1 MLDCALPLLAAGPSM
16 ADIGECGHRCMR
28 EVHKRHSGK
37 LSRTER
43 RWRDEQ
49 LDEVRHVASLLM
61 RGVPPERLAA
71 LPWNRDMAAEWR
83 PVVEAGR

>member
-1 MLDCALPLLAAGPSM
+1 MLDCALPLLTADSLM
-16 ADIGECGHRCMR
+16 ADIGECGHRCIR
-28 EVHKRHSGK
+28 EINKRHRGK

-49 LDEVRHVASLLM
+49 IDEVRHVASLLM
-61 RGVPPERLAA
+61 RGVFPERLAA

-83 PVVEAGR
+83 RVCEAGR